1 MAMNENVFYSG
12 KNGDMHAS
20 QRDLDARQAIVDE
33 ATQLRGMSGPVVS
46 QLVRALNPRT
56 PAKRD
61 VVSYLRGLLLKS
73 GKPAKVIAM
82 GVTGTAKTKKGP

>member
-1 MAMNENVFYSG
+1 MSENVFYSG

-46 QLVRALNPRT
+46 QLVWALNPNT
-56 PAKRD
+56 PAKMD
-61 VVSYLRGLLLKS
+61 VVSYLRGLRLKS

-82 GVTGTAKTKKGP
+82 GVTGAAKTKRGP

>member
-1 MAMNENVFYSG
+1 MAMSLNVFYSG

-33 ATQLRGMSGPVVS
+33 ATQLKGMSGPVVS
-46 QLVRALNPRT
+46 QLVKALNPRT
-56 PAKRD
+56 PTKRD

-73 GKPAKVIAM
+73 GKPAKVIAA